1 MYGEDYEDEDEL
13 PPEVEYADL
22 QRRFLFTAAGW
33 VAAVAL
39 LYVLGF
45 LAPGFA
51 IVAAATGG
59 VSALAFTGYWW
70 NRRRGLMR

>member
-1 MYGEDYEDEDEL
+1 MYDEDYEDEVPREL
-13 PPEVEYADL
+13 EYADL
-22 QRRFLFTAAGW
+22 QRRFLVTAAGW

-51 IVAAATGG
+51 VAAAAAGG
-59 VSALAFTGYWW
+59 LSALAVAGYWW
-70 NRRRGLMR
+70 RKGRELRR